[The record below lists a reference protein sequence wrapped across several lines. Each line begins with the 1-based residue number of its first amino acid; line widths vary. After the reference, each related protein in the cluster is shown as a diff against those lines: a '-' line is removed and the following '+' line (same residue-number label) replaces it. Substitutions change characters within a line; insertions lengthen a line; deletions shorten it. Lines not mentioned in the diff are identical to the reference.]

1 MKRIIKRLTA
11 MAMMIL
17 LLLQCIPINTYAQ
30 AQTVGET
37 SNEEEA
43 NTTMVKNV
51 IVILL
56 NLQV

>member
-30 AQTVGET
+30 AQTVGEQGCGCYQ
-37 SNEEEA
+37 
-43 NTTMVKNV
+43 K
-51 IVILL
+51 I
-56 NLQV
+56 

>member
-1 MKRIIKRLTA
+1 MGSEMCIRDR
-11 MAMMIL
+11 
-17 LLLQCIPINTYAQ
+17 CIPINTYAQ

-37 SNEEEA
+37 SNDEEA